1 MSEQPSVNEQP
12 GPEGSGGRGRTF
24 TENLEVAGNQLVDRV
39 KELIAEGNVRRLI
52 VKTPDGRVNIEIP
65 LTFGVAAGS
74 VLTLALPW
82 LAILGALAAV
92 VARVQIQVVR
102 EGPPQGPSGPLQP

>member
-1 MSEQPSVNEQP
+1 MNEQP
-12 GPEGSGGRGRTF
+12 GPEGPGERGRTF
-24 TENLEVAGNQLVDRV
+24 TENLEVAGNQVVDRV
-39 KELIAEGNVRRLI
+39 KDLIAEGNVRRLV

-92 VARVQIQVVR
+92 VARVQITVVR
-102 EGPPQGPSGPLQP
+102 EGPPTGPDQTLRP